1 MKSINDLAKKIAN
14 SEGLKKEVSIA
25 QIKEIL
31 KWTAIILSDDKDM
44 ALAFLTYGFKKSKE
58 LGEKK

>member
-1 MKSINDLAKKIAN
+1 MKSITDLAKKIAN
-14 SEGLKKEVSIA
+14 SGGLKKETSIS

-31 KWTAIILSDDKDM
+31 KWTAIIVWDDHEM
-44 ALAFLTYGFKKSKE
+44 AEAFLKYGAKKSKE

>member
-14 SEGLKKEVSIA
+14 SEGLKKETSIA

-31 KWTAIILSDDKDM
+31 KWTAIIMWEDHEM
-44 ALAFLTYGFKKSKE
+44 AEAFLKYGTKKSKE
-58 LGEKK
+58 LSK

>member
-14 SEGLKKEVSIA
+14 SEGLKKETSIS

-31 KWTAIILSDDKDM
+31 KWTAIIMWEDHEM
-44 ALAFLTYGFKKSKE
+44 AEAFLKYGTKKSKE

>member
-1 MKSINDLAKKIAN
+1 MRNINDLAKKIAN
-14 SEGLKKEVSIA
+14 SEGLKKETSIA

-31 KWTAIILSDDKDM
+31 KWTAIILADDAEMKE
-44 ALAFLTYGFKKSKE
+44 FFYRYGYKKSKE

>member
-1 MKSINDLAKKIAN
+1 MKSISELAKKIAN
-14 SEGLKKEVSIA
+14 SEGMKKETSIA

-31 KWTAIILSDDKDM
+31 KWTAIIMWEDHEM
-44 ALAFLTYGFKKSKE
+44 AEAFLKYGTKKSKE

>member
-14 SEGLKKEVSIA
+14 SEGLKKETSIS

-31 KWTAIILSDDKDM
+31 KWTAIILWDDPGLCD
-44 ALAFLTYGFKKSKE
+44 AILIYGKKKSKE

>member
-14 SEGLKKEVSIA
+14 SEGTKKETSIA

-31 KWTAIILSDDKDM
+31 KWTAIILADDEEM
-44 ALAFLTYGFKKSKE
+44 REAFVKYGKKKSKE
-58 LGEKK
+58 L